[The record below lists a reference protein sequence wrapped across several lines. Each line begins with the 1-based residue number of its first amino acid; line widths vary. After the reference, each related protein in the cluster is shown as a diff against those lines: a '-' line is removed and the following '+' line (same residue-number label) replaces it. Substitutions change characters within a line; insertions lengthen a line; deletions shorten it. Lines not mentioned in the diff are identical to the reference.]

1 MLAFADLDFR
11 VRVIDA
17 GRLPRFV
24 GKTIRGAFGYALKKS
39 VCVVNHRDCN
49 RCILRSRCA
58 YPILFDGFPPPDRV
72 FMRKYPSIPQP
83 MVVRVIDLEPRR
95 LNAGDTLDFGF
106 RLFGGAIDFFPYLV
120 YSVAR
125 IGETGLG
132 VDEFRFEIVSVSDG
146 DKLVYQP
153 DQRDQLFEPLRK
165 QVDVFEEPEP
175 DAPSDLSLRLLTPL
189 RLRSNGRIN
198 QSPTL
203 NEILRAALRRLR
215 IMSHFYGD
223 EELYPENVG
232 ALLDEASNAKPT
244 HQDLRAISVHRT
256 STRQNRKMA
265 LDAVVGSVDYQLASS
280 RLVPWLRAASE
291 CHIGKAAS
299 FGFGRVVC
307 EVTKR

>member
-1 MLAFADLDFR
+1 
-11 VRVIDA
+11 
-17 GRLPRFV
+17 
-24 GKTIRGAFGYALKKS
+24 
-39 VCVVNHRDCN
+39 
-49 RCILRSRCA
+49 
-58 YPILFDGFPPPDRV
+58 
-72 FMRKYPSIPQP
+72 MRKYPSIPQP
-83 MVVRVIDLEPRR
+83 MVVRVSDLDPRK
-95 LNAGDTLDFGF
+95 LNVDETLDFGF

-125 IGETGLG
+125 IGEMGLG
-132 VDEFRFEIVSVSDG
+132 ADDFRFEILSVSDG
-146 DKLVYQP
+146 DKVIYQP
-153 DQRDQLFEPLRK
+153 DQRDQLLEPLRR
-165 QVDVFEEPEP
+165 QIYVVEEPETH
-175 DAPSDLSLRLLTPL
+175 APSDLSLRLLTPL

-203 NEILRAALRRLR
+203 IEILKAALRRLR

-223 EELYPENVG
+223 KELCPENVG
-232 ALLDEASNAKPT
+232 ALLDEASSATPI
-244 HQDLRAISVHRT
+244 HQNLRAISVHRT

-265 LDAVVGSVDYQLASS
+265 LNAVVGSVDYQLAST